1 LKVREKSW
9 KKVCIPTDCISA
21 SNGSIGFGRIKGT
34 NEGLNVLNVKCPPVV
49 SKLVENWLKF
59 LGRMPSLLLGQFLF
73 SLGVVANL
81 NAGLGGRPWD
91 VLCVGVMGYTP
102 FTLGRVAQVLSLVVL
117 VFGWMLGYPPGFS
130 TVTNTYFI
138 GVFIDLIIVWDV
150 VPLPTKAFLKL
161 ELLILA
167 IGLFAAGSLF
177 YLRVGLGAGPRDGLM
192 MGLTEK
198 LGCSISRI
206 RGMMELTLVTLGFLL
221 KGPVGLGTIIIAL
234 SLGPAIQLAFRV
246 GRLDSENT
254 EQLSFPRL
262 VSVLRGRGE
271 F

>member
-1 LKVREKSW
+1 
-9 KKVCIPTDCISA
+9 
-21 SNGSIGFGRIKGT
+21 
-34 NEGLNVLNVKCPPVV
+34 
-49 SKLVENWLKF
+49 
-59 LGRMPSLLLGQFLF
+59 
-73 SLGVVANL
+73 
-81 NAGLGGRPWD
+81 
-91 VLCVGVMGYTP
+91 
-102 FTLGRVAQVLSLVVL
+102 
-117 VFGWMLGYPPGFS
+117 
-130 TVTNTYFI
+130 
-138 GVFIDLIIVWDV
+138 
-150 VPLPTKAFLKL
+150 
-161 ELLILA
+161 
-167 IGLFAAGSLF
+167 
-177 YLRVGLGAGPRDGLM
+177 M

-206 RGMMELTLVTLGFLL
+206 RGMMELTLVTLGFSL